1 MIKKMF
7 FAVLAL
13 GMLASCS
20 DDDDDDGGQ
29 GIVLN
34 AGTF

>member
-20 DDDDDDGGQ
+20 DDDDGGQ